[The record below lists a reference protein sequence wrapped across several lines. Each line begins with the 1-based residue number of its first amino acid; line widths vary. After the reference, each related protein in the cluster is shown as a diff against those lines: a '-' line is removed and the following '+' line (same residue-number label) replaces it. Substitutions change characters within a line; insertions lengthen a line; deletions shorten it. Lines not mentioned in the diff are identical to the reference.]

1 MVEVDMSTRS
11 RRLLLVED
19 SEDVRESLALLLELE
34 GHRVRTA
41 STATAALDMARQE
54 LPEVALIDLGLP
66 DLDGCE
72 LARRL
77 RDLPGSSGVMLV
89 ALTGFAGGEVEA
101 RCQDAGFATHLVK
114 PVEFQ
119 ALQSVLA

>member
-1 MVEVDMSTRS
+1 MNARS

-41 STATAALDMARQE
+41 SSASAALALARQE

-77 RDLPGSSGVMLV
+77 RDLPGSDSVMLV
-89 ALTGFAGGEVEA
+89 ALTGFSGGEVEA
-101 RCQDAGFATHLVK
+101 RCHEAGFATHLVK
-114 PVEFQ
+114 PVEIQ
-119 ALQSVLA
+119 TLQRVLA